1 MTVRRREVRERPFG
15 ALVLTAALAVGAA
28 ACGDD
33 GGGLEELVESQVDEP
48 SGSSAGSEEPA
59 GSSVPTPSSADV
71 DAEDTSV
78 FTLELGQCFDD
89 QVIEGE
95 VQEVPIVP
103 CDQPH
108 DNEVYAI
115 FDLEGSGAYP
125 GDDVVQQQAGEGC
138 LAEFEPFVGLD
149 YQSSV
154 LDASFLSPTAQG
166 WVELGDR
173 EVVCYVFRLD
183 LQKVTGTLRGTA
195 Q

>member
-1 MTVRRREVRERPFG
+1 MRRVVVLSVAMLG
-15 ALVLTAALAVGAA
+15 LVAAG
-28 ACGDD
+28 CGDD
-33 GGGLEELVESQVDEP
+33 GGGLEELVESQVGVP
-48 SGSSAGSEEPA
+48 SDSSVGSEDPA
-59 GSSVPTPSSADV
+59 GSSAPPTSSAPV
-71 DAEDTSV
+71 EAEDTSV

-89 QVIEGE
+89 EVIEGE

-115 FDLEGSGAYP
+115 FDLEGGSAYP

-154 LDASFLSPTAQG
+154 LDASFLSPTEQG

-173 EVVCYVFRLD
+173 EVVCYVFRVD

>member
-1 MTVRRREVRERPFG
+1 MRRG
-15 ALVLTAALAVGAA
+15 AILLVALLGLVMGAA

-33 GGGLEELVESQVDEP
+33 GGGLEELVESQVGETSD
-48 SGSSAGSEEPA
+48 SGAGSEDSA
-59 GSSVPTPSSADV
+59 GSSVPTPSSTPV
-71 DAEDTSV
+71 EAEDTSV

-89 QVIEGE
+89 EVIEGE
-95 VQEVPIVP
+95 VREVPIVP

-173 EVVCYVFRLD
+173 EVVCYIFRLD
-183 LQKVTGTLRGTA
+183 LQKVTGSLRGTA